1 MYITTRDP
9 SPPISASA
17 PGTTHASS
25 RHWRATARFPLPAQR
40 KVHCDPST
48 QREGHVRRRAAA
60 ITCSTC
66 ARETRN
72 SRAIAAGRRPASW
85 AARIS
90 RSWPGVTGMGSRF
103 CAGAGRVARPGV
115 FLSSRPLSGS
125 SPSAG
130 GRPRRRASAETACCS
145 RFQLGVVEIAQRS
158 IQIGR

>member
-48 QREGHVRRRAAA
+48 HREGHVRRRAAA

-72 SRAIAAGRRPASW
+72 SRAIAAGPQAGFMGSADQPLLARRDRDGLAFLCRRRPRRAARCLLVLPPALRLIALRRRPAAS
-85 AARIS
+85 
-90 RSWPGVTGMGSRF
+90 TGL
-103 CAGAGRVARPGV
+103 GRNRLLQP
-115 FLSSRPLSGS
+115 
-125 SPSAG
+125 
-130 GRPRRRASAETACCS
+130 
-145 RFQLGVVEIAQRS
+145 FQLGVVEIAQRS